1 MSEKSPA
8 ARKGRQFAT
17 TVAIGFGVLTL
28 FALWRGRQLP
38 AWIFGSVA
46 ILLVLAGFFIPHKLS
61 GLERAWMKLAHA
73 ISTIT
78 TPIFMSIIYFVVLT
92 PAGVIRRMGGGNP
105 LVHRGVDGSYWVRRR
120 AQEKEK
126 ARRQMERQF

>member
-8 ARKGRQFAT
+8 AQKGRQFAI
-17 TVAIGFGVLTL
+17 TVAIGFGVLAL
-28 FALWRGRQLP
+28 VALWRDRQLP
-38 AWIFGSVA
+38 MWIFASVA
-46 ILLVLAGFFIPHKLS
+46 VLLVLAGLAIPHKLS

-73 ISTIT
+73 ISKIT

-92 PAGVIRRMGGGNP
+92 PAGVIRRMSGGNP
-105 LVHRGVDGSYWVRRR
+105 LVHRAIEGSYWIGRR